1 MHVHHFTEAPDLL
14 GLTPAFL
21 GSLRSFLVVGD
32 PLCATTHTDLWLR
45 ARPRTDGLSPLG
57 NHGKSSCGEKRV
69 GIPIDFA
76 GKRTL
81 PFRCSTMHRC
91 LAQLLRS
98 SCWEQQQ
105 IWCHWLDL
113 LELWRNLPYL
123 QKPFFFS
130 CVFFF
135 PTRKYGFPVKFPE
148 KQSNKTA
155 KQQVGHGMAL
165 SNSFSTRG

>member
-1 MHVHHFTEAPDLL
+1 MWLGSLFQSILPIHLKYCISIHFSPLFDMHVHHFTEAPDLL

-105 IWCHWLDL
+105 IWCH
-113 LELWRNLPYL
+113 
-123 QKPFFFS
+123 
-130 CVFFF
+130 
-135 PTRKYGFPVKFPE
+135 
-148 KQSNKTA
+148 
-155 KQQVGHGMAL
+155 
-165 SNSFSTRG
+165 